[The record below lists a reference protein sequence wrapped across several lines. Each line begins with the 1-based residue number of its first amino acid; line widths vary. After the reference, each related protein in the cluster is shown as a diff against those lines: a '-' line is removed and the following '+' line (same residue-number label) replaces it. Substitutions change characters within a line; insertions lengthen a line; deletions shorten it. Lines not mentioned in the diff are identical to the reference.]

1 MSLPPF
7 DFFLRPVLLAIQDGN
22 IHKTSEIYELVKQE
36 VELDEESYQE
46 MIPSGGSRFKDRISW
61 CITYL
66 KKGELIQSPK
76 FGYQQITDIGMDEI
90 RTGEK
95 NPRLNYF
102 IKKYPSIGQFY
113 QGESKNNI
121 AEEKIECAITP
132 VEAIDQ
138 AMSDL
143 NRSLSDELLNEIY
156 KERDWSYFE
165 KLVLKVMQSLGY
177 GIDDYSLI
185 LTGKPGDEGIDGEI
199 NEDRLGFDKIY
210 IQAKHYKPDSFI
222 NDQIVRNFIGSMSV
236 KGVSKGILITTSSF
250 TEKAKKMAATSTNIR
265 VKLIDGQELVKL
277 MIENNI
283 GVSVSRT
290 YEIKRID
297 MDFFDGI

>member
-22 IHKTSEIYELVKQE
+22 IHKTSEIYELVKKE
-36 VELDEESYQE
+36 VKLDEESYKE

-66 KKGELIQSPK
+66 KKGGLIQSPK
-76 FGYQQITDIGMDEI
+76 FGYQQITDIGMEEI

-95 NPRLNYF
+95 DPRLNYF
-102 IKKYPSIGQFY
+102 IKKYPSISQFY
-113 QGESKNNI
+113 QGESKNNT
-121 AEEKIECAITP
+121 AEDKMECAITP

-143 NRSLSDELLNEIY
+143 NRSLADELLNEIY

-177 GIDDYSLI
+177 GIDDSSLI

-210 IQAKHYKPDSFI
+210 IQAKHYRPESSI
-222 NDQIVRNFIGSMSV
+222 NDQVVRNFIGSMSV

-250 TEKAKKMAATSTNIR
+250 TEKAKNMAATSTNIR
-265 VKLIDGQELVKL
+265 VRLIDGQELVKL